1 MKAIV
6 AVFGGLLLAG
16 LAFFGC
22 AYSTRNQIIEL
33 DEKAKAKLADID
45 ATLQRRLDLVPN
57 LVSTVQGAGKYEGET
72 LVKITEKRNQ
82 MLALAQELKQTP
94 RDPNHEEKVDRLNA
108 DLLATMRAFTGIAA
122 EAYPQLKA
130 TDAYRGLMDQLEGT
144 ENRIGVA
151 RKDYNAAAAEY
162 NAMVRKWGWMPLCGG
177 NQPREVFKAAPEAH
191 KAPEVK
197 F

>member
-1 MKAIV
+1 MKAII
-6 AVFGGLLLAG
+6 AVVGAVLLGG

-33 DEKAKAKLADID
+33 DEQAKAKWANIE
-45 ATLQRRLDLVPN
+45 TNLQRRLELIPN
-57 LVSTVQGAGKYEGET
+57 LVSAVQGAGKYEGET

-82 MLALAQELKQTP
+82 LLALAQELKNTP
-94 RDPNHEEKVDRLNA
+94 RDPGNGEKLDRLNS
-108 DLLATMRAFTGIAA
+108 DLFAAVRAFTGIAA

-130 TDAYRGLMDQLEGT
+130 TDAYRTLMDQLEGT
-144 ENRIGVA
+144 ENRIGTS
-151 RKDYNAAAAEY
+151 RKDYNEATAKY
-162 NAMVRKWGWMPLCGG
+162 NAMTRKWSWMPFCGG
-177 NQPREVFKAAPEAH
+177 FKERSLFQASPESQ